1 MTQQAE
7 LYKRIDTLPPKYF
20 GEVIDF
26 VGYLEH
32 KARQE
37 TAHTPQSTREQL
49 IAREREVFDRYAEE
63 INREMEDV
71 LKYQIP
77 MRCFDQLS

>member
-7 LYKRIDTLPPKYF
+7 LIKKIDKLPPKYF

-32 KARQE
+32 KAQQE
-37 TAHTPQSTREQL
+37 AVQTVSKEQS
-49 IAREREVFDRYAEE
+49 IAREKEIFEKYAEE
-63 INREMEDV
+63 LNREMEDV

-77 MRCFDQLS
+77 IFEDEDIEE